1 MGVWGA
7 GNFDGD
13 RPRDFLADTVGRWEK
28 MVEKLIAGELPDE
41 AAALE
46 FYPGLDACEACLMPT
61 VELLIVVAEKL
72 DPDYLPAVETVER
85 WRSQYLSLFDREI
98 GSWDASP
105 EFEAE
110 RRSIIDAT
118 FGRLLTIVRS
128 RSDDKPIA

>member
-1 MGVWGA
+1 
-7 GNFDGD
+7 
-13 RPRDFLADTVGRWEK
+13 
-28 MVEKLIAGELPDE
+28 
-41 AAALE
+41 
-46 FYPGLDACEACLMPT
+46 MPT